1 MKSLFSKIEQERIKQ
16 IRKFGKQKKLT
27 DLESLSIVAEE
38 FGEIAQIV
46 TKRNVKP
53 VFQKDLKKF
62 PKSHL
67 KNEILQTIT
76 CLVAWYERI

>member
-1 MKSLFSKIEQERIKQ
+1 MKSLYLKIEKERRNQ
-16 IRKFGKQKKLT
+16 IRKFGLQKKLT

-53 VFQKDLKKF
+53 VFKKDLKKF
-62 PKSHL
+62 SKYHL

-76 CLVAWYERI
+76 CLIAWHERI